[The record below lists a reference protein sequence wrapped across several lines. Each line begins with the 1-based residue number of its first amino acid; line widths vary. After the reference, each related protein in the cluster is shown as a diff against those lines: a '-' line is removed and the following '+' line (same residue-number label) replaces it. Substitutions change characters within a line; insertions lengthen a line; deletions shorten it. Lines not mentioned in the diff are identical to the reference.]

1 MGFSCWLSPVL
12 PSRQIPRFPAS
23 STRKKARGFQHCI
36 PSPWKSSRISWRPGF
51 ASRSRDFSPAA
62 PLRFP
67 NPSRFLI
74 RHSQPLPTLPG
85 LSPVPVR
92 GSEHSLDIRIPVI
105 RQRDH
110 PHGSQG
116 NFWIHN
122 IPNSCFPAAGK
133 TSIPADPRD
142 FPTLGSHIPKF
153 PTPPPGSPPEAH
165 PDFPTYP
172 ECWEGDPAPIPSALP
187 GFSPGWE
194 AAVGSDPGGCRD
206 HFQKTLPG
214 MEKVGSRKN
223 SGIPSP
229 ARGGG
234 GDPTCVPQSFGNQPG
249 IRWRILGNPSPGAG
263 GSRVDPGK
271 SGSGSRSAEG
281 AGAGRGKRGRRSR
294 RAATPPGSGGTF
306 PIPGSPG
313 WILGILPAGRA
324 PIPIPERDCWE
335 FQEEKREVGS
345 SSSQSFGVAAIPGCA
360 GNSRWEWRSKGGER
374 SQNSRWEFPVDLQP
388 LIQPGFCRP
397 GGSFPAWDPPGN
409 GVQVYSHSRSLSF
422 PAAPKFSP
430 LQVGQAGHDP

>member
-1 MGFSCWLSPVL
+1 MDPKGISGSTTF
-12 PSRQIPRFPAS
+12 QIPAS
-23 STRKKARGFQHCI
+23 LLREK
-36 PSPWKSSRISWRPGF
+36 
-51 ASRSRDFSPAA
+51 
-62 PLRFP
+62 LRFQQIP
-67 NPSRFLI
+67 GISR
-74 RHSQPLPTLPG
+74 
-85 LSPVPVR
+85 
-92 GSEHSLDIRIPVI
+92 
-105 RQRDH
+105 
-110 PHGSQG
+110 
-116 NFWIHN
+116 
-122 IPNSCFPAAGK
+122 
-133 TSIPADPRD
+133 
-142 FPTLGSHIPKF
+142 
-153 PTPPPGSPPEAH
+153 
-165 PDFPTYP
+165 
-172 ECWEGDPAPIPSALP
+172 PSALIFP
-187 GFSPGWE
+187 NSRRHLQDPHPKLIPIFPPTRNVGKGILLPFPRLFPAFPQAGKRRWDRIPAGAAITSKKLFPGW
-194 AAVGSDPGGCRD
+194 
-206 HFQKTLPG
+206 K
-214 MEKVGSRKN
+214 KVGSRKN

-249 IRWRILGNPSPGAG
+249 IRWRIPGNPSPGAR